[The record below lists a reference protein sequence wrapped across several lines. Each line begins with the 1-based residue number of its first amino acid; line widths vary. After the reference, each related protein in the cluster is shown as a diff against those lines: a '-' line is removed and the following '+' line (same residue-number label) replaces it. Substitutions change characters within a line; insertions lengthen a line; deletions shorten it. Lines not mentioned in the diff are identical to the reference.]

1 MKMERDFTC
10 GREEGW
16 FNSRGSKYLS
26 VDDGRGGRAEFRRG
40 GSSNAIK

>member
-26 VDDGRGGRAEFRRG
+26 VDEGGVQNFDAV
-40 GSSNAIK
+40 AQATP